1 MFLLH
6 LFILTEFTEH
16 LKAGYDLFI
25 CLILTKESFGI
36 PSQSQMWLATGS
48 EASEASPIGV

>member
-48 EASEASPIGV
+48 EASEASPKGV